1 LALVWWVRRQ
11 WSRVIVAAQ
20 SRQWRARVVAAR
32 RPRIAARL

>member
-11 WSRVIVAAQ
+11 RSRVIAAAQ
-20 SRQWRARVVAAR
+20 SRGARARVVAAS